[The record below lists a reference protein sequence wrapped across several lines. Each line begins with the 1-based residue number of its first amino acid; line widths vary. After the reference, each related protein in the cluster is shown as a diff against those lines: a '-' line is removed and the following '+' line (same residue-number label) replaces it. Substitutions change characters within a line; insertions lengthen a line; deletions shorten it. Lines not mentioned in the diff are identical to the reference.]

1 MGTLEESEP
10 GHRREPGAPADVRSQ
25 RMRFATVEGR
35 ITLSTP
41 DRYADVT
48 AASRGRFGPDRGR
61 ALDDPDRFAAE
72 LRSHLNEMPA
82 RHE

>member
-1 MGTLEESEP
+1 
-10 GHRREPGAPADVRSQ
+10 
-25 RMRFATVEGR
+25 MRFATVEGR
-35 ITLSTP
+35 KTLSTP
-41 DRYADVT
+41 DGHAHV
-48 AASRGRFGPDRGR
+48 AAATRGRFCPDRGR